1 MLEINQRKRIFI
13 IKKIFLIAFL
23 LCLMSLIIVM
33 AFLIYTNALEK
44 IDLSIIWYLTYA
56 VSIFFVASK
65 FKNGLFF
72 DPMFI
77 LPSAYFFILVVGSL
91 VFYWVEKRS
100 YSFYASNLI
109 GIGYL
114 SLVVGLFLSS
124 IYLSKIVNFKA
135 IKSATYPYPLKNKSI
150 INIFIVISIV
160 ASLIL
165 FVKSGG
171 SPLLAE
177 NRNEAKFGLLAGN
190 GYLYIFV
197 IGLQMLSLAVL
208 YDLSAKNK
216 KLWRSHILAVIVI
229 LILFLSGFRSK
240 TMIFGAEYI
249 GLLLFFYSRKLSLTL
264 LIFSIFITT
273 LFLGAMGSFRNRG
286 SLDLL
291 SILNE
296 IGIVVTARPIMV
308 ELIIRNFNE
317 SQYFWGSRYFADLIK
332 LLPGSQTGANV
343 DLKYEI
349 FPNADKLPD
358 LGGVTPSIVGEAYM
372 NFGPS
377 GILWVMLF
385 IGIFMGLTYSYM
397 KERPSFKACAFYL
410 TLVFGMAGAMQS
422 GIGTKVVHLVLFW
435 FWIFGIGIFCESE
448 VKS

>member
-1 MLEINQRKRIFI
+1 MVEATKARTLAWIRRTVLIVLLLASMALI
-13 IKKIFLIAFL
+13 ILMAFL
-23 LCLMSLIIVM
+23 L
-33 AFLIYTNALEK
+33 YTNALEK
-44 IDLSIIWYLTYA
+44 FDLIILWCFVYV
-56 VSIFFVASK
+56 VSIFFIVNK
-65 FKNGLFF
+65 FRNGLFF
-72 DPMFI
+72 HPLFI
-77 LPSAYFFILVVGSL
+77 LPSAYLFILVVGSL
-91 VFYWVEKRS
+91 LFHWIEQRD
-100 YSFYASNLI
+100 YSLYASNLI
-109 GIGYL
+109 GVGYL
-114 SLVVGLFLSS
+114 SLVIGLFLSS
-124 IYLSKIVNFKA
+124 TYLDRFLSIKI
-135 IKSATYPYPLKNKSI
+135 IKPIEYPYPLKNKSI
-150 INIFIVISIV
+150 INLFIIISTI

-197 IGLQMLSLAVL
+197 IGLQMLSLAAL
-208 YDLSAKNK
+208 YDLCAKNK
-216 KLWRSHILAVIVI
+216 KLLRSHILAIVVMF
-229 LILFLSGFRSK
+229 ILFLSGFRSK

-249 GLLLFFYSRKLSLTL
+249 SLLLFFYRRKLSLTL
-264 LIFSIFITT
+264 LVSCTFIVI

-291 SILNE
+291 TILNE
-296 IGIVVTARPIMV
+296 IGIVLTARPVMV

-317 SQYFWGSRYFADLIK
+317 SHYFWGSRYFADLVK
-332 LLPGSQTGANV
+332 LLPGSQAGANV

-358 LGGVTPSIVGEAYM
+358 IAGVTPSIVGEAYM
-372 NFGPS
+372 NFGSS

-385 IGIFMGLTYSYM
+385 IGIFLGLTYSYM
-397 KERPSFKACAFYL
+397 KQRPSFKVCAFYL